1 MDYTHIPVM
10 IREVCELFDVE
21 NGGNFVDCTV
31 GLGGHAEAI
40 LNANPKS
47 TLLGI
52 DRDNEAV
59 NIARKR
65 LERFGKRVKLINC
78 NFKDVSFWRKEIQG
92 ESTGILADL
101 GISSLQLKEG
111 RGFSFNDS
119 SSLDMRMDRSKG
131 LKAIDFINKAKEEEI
146 AFLFKKYGEI
156 DNSKK
161 IAKNIVEYRKTK
173 VIESGK
179 ELAEIVLKV
188 SPKKKGEK
196 IHPATKVFQAIR
208 IFLNEELNDLDHFI
222 KEAINLLSSKGKIVV
237 ISYHSLEDRI
247 VKKTLNELKKGCI
260 CPPKLPVCGCGRKP
274 LLSYVSRNPLRPSLE
289 EVLSNNSARSAK
301 LRYGVKM

>member
-10 IREVCELFDVE
+10 IREVCELFDVK

-40 LNANPKS
+40 LSANPKS

-92 ESTGILADL
+92 EPTGILADL
-101 GISSLQLKEG
+101 GISSLQLREG

-119 SSLDMRMDRSKG
+119 TSLDMRMDRYKG
-131 LKAIDFINKAKEEEI
+131 LKAVDFINKAKEDEI
-146 AFLFKKYGEI
+146 TIVLKKYGEI

-161 IAKNIVEYRKTK
+161 IAKKIVEFRNKK
-173 VIESGK
+173 LIENGK
-179 ELAEIVLKV
+179 ELSEIILEV
-188 SPKKKGEK
+188 SPKLKKEK
-196 IHPATKVFQAIR
+196 IHPATKVFQALR
-208 IFLNEELNDLDHFI
+208 IFINEELNNLDNFI
-222 KEAINLLSSKGKIVV
+222 KEAVSLLSSTGKIVI

-247 VKKTLNELKKGCI
+247 VKKTFNELKKGCI

-274 LLSYVSRNPLRPSLE
+274 LLSYILRNPLRPSLE
-289 EVLSNNSARSAK
+289 EVLRNNSARSSK